1 MLKNRLKLI
10 IVIFFTISY
19 MLCALLWWTIALTKL
34 QTNEFSKDV
43 EITKLKKS
51 LVVNDIILSA
61 KRTELNSKVK
71 VLLFIENQLF
81 NIDTNLLNKELLV
94 KRNNF
99 VFFYRYSRQHKCLEL
114 RLKEKDDIHLKL
126 LTKLESKKKAWILEG
141 LTMGIITIIIG
152 IAMFVYLDR
161 VVRLNQQQNNFLL
174 AVTHELKTPIAASNL
189 ALQTAIKR
197 PDPLIV
203 SKMISMAQSNISR
216 LSQMVEQIL
225 MATRFENKFTDPQKV
240 SINLNEFTNK
250 TLKSIEL
257 SDVDFQRIK
266 INIDTSIH
274 MNADEQMISTVIVN
288 LVNNAIKYSDGEGD
302 IKIQA
307 FKNGNNLTIE
317 FSDNGI
323 GIPDNEKKNVFQKFY
338 RVGEE
343 KTRTKPGSGLGLFL
357 VKRITEIHGG
367 KVAIENNMP
376 KGTKFILTFQAQD
389 STFE

>member
-34 QTNEFSKDV
+34 QSNEFSKDV

-61 KRTELNSKVK
+61 KRIELISKVK
-71 VLLFIENQLF
+71 VLLFIKNQLL
-81 NIDTNLLNKELLV
+81 NIDTTLLNKELLGE
-94 KRNNF
+94 RNNF
-99 VFFYRYSRQHKCLEL
+99 VFFYGYSRQHKCLEL

-126 LTKLESKKKAWILEG
+126 LTKLESKNKAWILEG

-189 ALQTAIKR
+189 ALQTAVKR

-225 MATRFENKFTDPQKV
+225 MATRFENKFTDPQKI

-257 SDVDFQRIK
+257 SDVDFERIE
-266 INIDTSIH
+266 INIDPSIH

-288 LVNNAIKYSDGEGD
+288 LVNNAVKYSDGEG
-302 IKIQA
+302 KITICA
-307 FKNGNNLTIE
+307 FQNDNNLTIE

-367 KVAIENNMP
+367 KVAIENNTP
-376 KGTKFILTFQAQD
+376 KGTKFTLTFQA
-389 STFE
+389 

>member
-43 EITKLKKS
+43 EIAKLKKS
-51 LVVNDIILSA
+51 LVVNKIIFSA
-61 KRTELNSKVK
+61 KRTELISNVK

-81 NIDTNLLNKELLV
+81 NIDTNLLNKEILGE
-94 KRNNF
+94 RSNF
-99 VFFYRYSRQHKCLEL
+99 LFFYSYSRQHKCLEL

-257 SDVDFQRIK
+257 SDVDFQRIE

-376 KGTKFILTFQAQD
+376 KGTKFTLTFQA
-389 STFE
+389 

>member
-81 NIDTNLLNKELLV
+81 NIDTTLLNKELLGE
-94 KRNNF
+94 RNNF
-99 VFFYRYSRQHKCLEL
+99 VFFYGYSRQHKCLEL

-126 LTKLESKKKAWILEG
+126 LTKLESKNNAWILEG

-189 ALQTAIKR
+189 ALQTAVKR

-225 MATRFENKFTDPQKV
+225 MATRFENKFTDPQKI

-257 SDVDFQRIK
+257 SDVDFERIE
-266 INIDTSIH
+266 INIDPSIH

-288 LVNNAIKYSDGEGD
+288 LVNNAIKYSDGEG
-302 IKIQA
+302 KITVCA
-307 FKNGNNLTIE
+307 FQNDNNLTIE

-367 KVAIENNMP
+367 KVSIENNTP
-376 KGTKFILTFQAQD
+376 KGTKFTLTFQA
-389 STFE
+389 

>member
-1 MLKNRLKLI
+1 MLKNRIKLI
-10 IVIFFTISY
+10 AVIFFTIIY
-19 MLCALLWWTIALTKL
+19 MLSALLWWTIALTKL
-34 QTNEFSKDV
+34 QTNEYSKDI

-51 LVVNDIILSA
+51 LVVNKIIFSA
-61 KRTELNSKVK
+61 QKVENNSTQKTT
-71 VLLFIENQLF
+71 LLIDNQLF
-81 NIDTNLLNKELLV
+81 KVDTILLNDELNYE
-94 KRNNF
+94 KKNF
-99 VFFYRYSRQHKCLEL
+99 IFFYTYNRQHNCLEL

-126 LTKLESKKKAWILEG
+126 LVKLESKKKAWILEG
-141 LTMGIITIIIG
+141 MTMGIITIIIG

-189 ALQTAIKR
+189 ALQTAVKR
-197 PDPLIV
+197 PDPQIV
-203 SKMISMAQSNISR
+203 TRMISMAQSNISR

-240 SINLNEFTNK
+240 SINLNEFTAK

-257 SDVDFQRIK
+257 SDTDYNRIE
-266 INIDTSIH
+266 TSIDPTIT
-274 MNADEQMISTVIVN
+274 MNADEQMIGTVIVN
-288 LVNNAIKYSDGEGD
+288 LVNNAIKYSDGEGN
-302 IKIQA
+302 IKIDA
-307 FKNGNNLTIE
+307 IRNDNNLTIT

-357 VKRITEIHGG
+357 VKKITEIHGG
-367 KVAIENNMP
+367 KVTIENNMP
-376 KGTKFILTFQAQD
+376 KGTKFILNFSA
-389 STFE
+389 

>member
-51 LVVNDIILSA
+51 LVVNKVIFSA
-61 KRTELNSKVK
+61 KRTELISNVK

-81 NIDTNLLNKELLV
+81 NIDTNLLNKEILGE
-94 KRNNF
+94 RSNF
-99 VFFYRYSRQHKCLEL
+99 LFFYSYSRQHKCLEL

-240 SINLNEFTNK
+240 SFNLNEFTNK

-257 SDVDFQRIK
+257 SDVDFQRIE

-376 KGTKFILTFQAQD
+376 KGTKFTLTFQA
-389 STFE
+389 

>member
-1 MLKNRLKLI
+1 MLKNRIKLI
-10 IVIFFTISY
+10 AVIFFTILY
-19 MLCALLWWTIALTKL
+19 MLSALLWWTIALTKL
-34 QTNEFSKDV
+34 QTNEYSKDI

-51 LVVNDIILSA
+51 LVVNKIIFSA
-61 KRTELNSKVK
+61 QKVENYSIRK
-71 VLLFIENQLF
+71 NTLLIDNQLF
-81 NIDTNLLNKELLV
+81 KVDTLLLNDEI
-94 KRNNF
+94 NNEKKNF
-99 VFFYRYSRQHKCLEL
+99 IFFNTFNRQHKCLEL

-126 LTKLESKKKAWILEG
+126 LVKLESKKKAWILEG
-141 LTMGIITIIIG
+141 MTMGIITIIIG

-189 ALQTAIKR
+189 ALQTAVKR
-197 PDPLIV
+197 PDPQIV
-203 SKMISMAQSNISR
+203 TRMISMAQSNISR

-240 SINLNEFTNK
+240 SINLNEFTAK

-257 SDVDFQRIK
+257 SDTDYNRIE
-266 INIDTSIH
+266 TSIDPTIT
-274 MNADEQMISTVIVN
+274 MNADEQMIGTVIVN
-288 LVNNAIKYSDGEGD
+288 LVNNAIKYSDGEGN
-302 IKIQA
+302 IKIDA
-307 FKNGNNLTIE
+307 IRNDNNLTIT

-357 VKRITEIHGG
+357 VKKITEIHGG
-367 KVAIENNMP
+367 KVTIENNMP
-376 KGTKFILTFQAQD
+376 KGTKFILNFSA
-389 STFE
+389 

>member
-51 LVVNDIILSA
+51 LVINDIILSA
-61 KRTELNSKVK
+61 KRIELISKAK
-71 VLLFIENQLF
+71 VLLFIENQSL
-81 NIDTNLLNKELLV
+81 NIDTTLLNKELLGE
-94 KRNNF
+94 RNNF
-99 VFFYRYSRQHKCLEL
+99 VFFYGYSRQHKCLEL

-126 LTKLESKKKAWILEG
+126 LTKLESKNKAWILEG

-189 ALQTAIKR
+189 ALQTAVKR

-225 MATRFENKFTDPQKV
+225 MATRFENKFTDPQKI

-257 SDVDFQRIK
+257 SDVDFERIE
-266 INIDTSIH
+266 INIDPSIH

-288 LVNNAIKYSDGEGD
+288 LVNNAIKYSDGEG
-302 IKIQA
+302 KVTVCA
-307 FKNGNNLTIE
+307 FQNDNNLTIE

-367 KVAIENNMP
+367 KVSIENNTP
-376 KGTKFILTFQAQD
+376 KGTKFTLTFQA
-389 STFE
+389 

>member
-34 QTNEFSKDV
+34 QTNEFTKDV
-43 EITKLKKS
+43 EIAKLKKS
-51 LVVNDIILSA
+51 LVVNKVIFSA
-61 KRTELNSKVK
+61 KRTELISNVK

-81 NIDTNLLNKELLV
+81 NIDTNLLNKEILGE
-94 KRNNF
+94 RSNF
-99 VFFYRYSRQHKCLEL
+99 LFFYSYSRQHKCLEL

-240 SINLNEFTNK
+240 SFNLNEFTNK

-257 SDVDFQRIK
+257 SDVDFQRIE

-376 KGTKFILTFQAQD
+376 KGTKFTLTFQA
-389 STFE
+389 

>member
-43 EITKLKKS
+43 EIAKLKKS
-51 LVVNDIILSA
+51 LVVNKVIFSA
-61 KRTELNSKVK
+61 KRTELISNVK

-81 NIDTNLLNKELLV
+81 NIDTNLLNKEILGE
-94 KRNNF
+94 RSNF
-99 VFFYRYSRQHKCLEL
+99 LFFYSYSRQHKCLEL

-257 SDVDFQRIK
+257 SDVDFQRIE

-376 KGTKFILTFQAQD
+376 KGTKFTLTFQA
-389 STFE
+389 

>member
-61 KRTELNSKVK
+61 KRIELISKVK
-71 VLLFIENQLF
+71 VLLFIENQLL
-81 NIDTNLLNKELLV
+81 NIDTTLLNKELLGE
-94 KRNNF
+94 RNNF
-99 VFFYRYSRQHKCLEL
+99 VFFYGYSRQHKCLEL

-126 LTKLESKKKAWILEG
+126 LTKLESKNKAWILEG

-189 ALQTAIKR
+189 ALQTAVKR

-225 MATRFENKFTDPQKV
+225 MATRFENKFTDPQKI

-257 SDVDFQRIK
+257 SDVDFERIE
-266 INIDTSIH
+266 INIDPSIH

-288 LVNNAIKYSDGEGD
+288 LVNNAIKYSDGEG
-302 IKIQA
+302 KVTVCA
-307 FKNGNNLTIE
+307 FQNDNNLTIE

-367 KVAIENNMP
+367 KVSIENNTP
-376 KGTKFILTFQAQD
+376 KGTKFTLTFQA
-389 STFE
+389 

>member
-34 QTNEFSKDV
+34 QTNEFTKDV
-43 EITKLKKS
+43 EIAKLKKS
-51 LVVNDIILSA
+51 LVVNKVIFSA
-61 KRTELNSKVK
+61 KRTELISNVK
-71 VLLFIENQLF
+71 VLLLIENQLF
-81 NIDTNLLNKELLV
+81 NIDTNLLNKEILGA
-94 KRNNF
+94 RSNF
-99 VFFYRYSRQHKCLEL
+99 LFFYSYSRQHKCLEL

-257 SDVDFQRIK
+257 SDVDFQRIE
-266 INIDTSIH
+266 INIDTSIQ

-367 KVAIENNMP
+367 KVAIENNTP
-376 KGTKFILTFQAQD
+376 KGTKFTLTFQA
-389 STFE
+389 

>member
-34 QTNEFSKDV
+34 QTNEFTKDV
-43 EITKLKKS
+43 EIAKLKKS
-51 LVVNDIILSA
+51 LVVNKVIFSA
-61 KRTELNSKVK
+61 KRTELISNVK
-71 VLLFIENQLF
+71 VLLLIENQLF
-81 NIDTNLLNKELLV
+81 NIDTNLLNKEILGE
-94 KRNNF
+94 RSNF
-99 VFFYRYSRQHKCLEL
+99 LFFYSYSRQHKCLEL

-240 SINLNEFTNK
+240 SINLNKFTNK

-257 SDVDFQRIK
+257 SDVDFQRIE
-266 INIDTSIH
+266 INIDTSIQ

-367 KVAIENNMP
+367 KVAIENNTP
-376 KGTKFILTFQAQD
+376 KGTKFTLTFQA
-389 STFE
+389 

>member
-34 QTNEFSKDV
+34 QTNEFTKDV
-43 EITKLKKS
+43 EIAKLKKS
-51 LVVNDIILSA
+51 LVVNKVIFSA
-61 KRTELNSKVK
+61 KRTELISNVK

-81 NIDTNLLNKELLV
+81 NIDTNLLNKEILGE
-94 KRNNF
+94 RNNF
-99 VFFYRYSRQHKCLEL
+99 LFFYSYSRQHKCLEL

-257 SDVDFQRIK
+257 SDVDFQRIE

-367 KVAIENNMP
+367 KVAIENNTP
-376 KGTKFILTFQAQD
+376 KGTKFTLTFQA
-389 STFE
+389 

>member
-34 QTNEFSKDV
+34 QTNEFSKDF

-51 LVVNDIILSA
+51 LVINDIILSA
-61 KRTELNSKVK
+61 KRIELISKAK
-71 VLLFIENQLF
+71 VLLFIENQSL
-81 NIDTNLLNKELLV
+81 NIDTTLLNKELLGE
-94 KRNNF
+94 RNNF
-99 VFFYRYSRQHKCLEL
+99 VFFYGYSRQHKCLEL

-126 LTKLESKKKAWILEG
+126 LTKLESKNKAWILEG

-189 ALQTAIKR
+189 ALQTAVKR

-225 MATRFENKFTDPQKV
+225 MATRFENKFTDPQKI

-257 SDVDFQRIK
+257 SDVDFERIE
-266 INIDTSIH
+266 INIDPSIH

-288 LVNNAIKYSDGEGD
+288 LVNNAIKYSDGEG
-302 IKIQA
+302 KVTVCA
-307 FKNGNNLTIE
+307 FQNDNNLTIE

-367 KVAIENNMP
+367 KVSIENNTP
-376 KGTKFILTFQAQD
+376 KGTKFTLTFQA
-389 STFE
+389 

>member
-34 QTNEFSKDV
+34 QTNEFTKDV
-43 EITKLKKS
+43 EIAKLKKS
-51 LVVNDIILSA
+51 LVVNKVIFSA
-61 KRTELNSKVK
+61 KRTELISNVK
-71 VLLFIENQLF
+71 VLLLIENQLF
-81 NIDTNLLNKELLV
+81 NIDTNLLNKEILGE
-94 KRNNF
+94 RSNF
-99 VFFYRYSRQHKCLEL
+99 LFFYSYSRQHKCLEL

-257 SDVDFQRIK
+257 SDVDFQRIE
-266 INIDTSIH
+266 INIDTSIQ

-367 KVAIENNMP
+367 KVAIENNTP
-376 KGTKFILTFQAQD
+376 KGTKFTLTFQA
-389 STFE
+389 

>member
-19 MLCALLWWTIALTKL
+19 MLCAILWWTIALTKL

-61 KRTELNSKVK
+61 KRIELISKVK
-71 VLLFIENQLF
+71 VLLFIENQLL
-81 NIDTNLLNKELLV
+81 NIDTTLLNKELLGE
-94 KRNNF
+94 RNNF
-99 VFFYRYSRQHKCLEL
+99 VFFYGYSRQHKCLEL

-126 LTKLESKKKAWILEG
+126 LTKLESKNKAWILEG

-189 ALQTAIKR
+189 ALQTAVKR

-225 MATRFENKFTDPQKV
+225 MATRFENKFTDPQKI

-257 SDVDFQRIK
+257 SDVDFERIE
-266 INIDTSIH
+266 INIDPSIH

-288 LVNNAIKYSDGEGD
+288 LVNNAIKYSDGEG
-302 IKIQA
+302 KITVCA
-307 FKNGNNLTIE
+307 FQNDNNLTIE

-367 KVAIENNMP
+367 KVAIENNTP
-376 KGTKFILTFQAQD
+376 KGTKFTLTFQA
-389 STFE
+389 

>member
-34 QTNEFSKDV
+34 QTNEFTKDV
-43 EITKLKKS
+43 EIAKLKKS
-51 LVVNDIILSA
+51 LVVNKVIFSA
-61 KRTELNSKVK
+61 KRTELISNVK

-81 NIDTNLLNKELLV
+81 NIDTNLLNKEILGE
-94 KRNNF
+94 RSNF
-99 VFFYRYSRQHKCLEL
+99 LFFYSYSRQHKCLEL

-376 KGTKFILTFQAQD
+376 KGTKFTLTFQA
-389 STFE
+389 

>member
-1 MLKNRLKLI
+1 
-10 IVIFFTISY
+10 

-51 LVVNDIILSA
+51 LVINDIILSA
-61 KRTELNSKVK
+61 KRIELISKAK
-71 VLLFIENQLF
+71 VLLFIENQSL
-81 NIDTNLLNKELLV
+81 NIDTTLLNKELLGE
-94 KRNNF
+94 RNNF
-99 VFFYRYSRQHKCLEL
+99 VFFYGYSRQHKCLEL

-126 LTKLESKKKAWILEG
+126 LTKLESKNKAWILEG

-189 ALQTAIKR
+189 ALQTAVKR

-225 MATRFENKFTDPQKV
+225 MATRFENKFTDPQKI

-257 SDVDFQRIK
+257 SDVDFERIE
-266 INIDTSIH
+266 INIDPSIH

-288 LVNNAIKYSDGEGD
+288 LVNNAIKYSDGEG
-302 IKIQA
+302 KVTVCA
-307 FKNGNNLTIE
+307 FQNDNNLTIE

-367 KVAIENNMP
+367 KVAIENNTP
-376 KGTKFILTFQAQD
+376 KGTKFTLTFQA
-389 STFE
+389 

>member
-34 QTNEFSKDV
+34 QTNEFTKDV
-43 EITKLKKS
+43 EIAKLKKS
-51 LVVNDIILSA
+51 LVVNKVIFSA
-61 KRTELNSKVK
+61 KRTELISNVK

-81 NIDTNLLNKELLV
+81 NIDTNLLNKEILGE
-94 KRNNF
+94 RSNF
-99 VFFYRYSRQHKCLEL
+99 LFFYSYSRQHKCLEL

-257 SDVDFQRIK
+257 SDVDFQRIE

-376 KGTKFILTFQAQD
+376 KGTKFTLTFQA
-389 STFE
+389 

>member
-51 LVVNDIILSA
+51 LVINDIILSA
-61 KRTELNSKVK
+61 KRIELISKAK
-71 VLLFIENQLF
+71 VLLFIENQSL
-81 NIDTNLLNKELLV
+81 NIDTTLLNKELLGE
-94 KRNNF
+94 RNNF
-99 VFFYRYSRQHKCLEL
+99 VFFYGYSRQHKCLEL

-126 LTKLESKKKAWILEG
+126 LTKLESKNKAWILEG

-189 ALQTAIKR
+189 ALQTAVKR

-225 MATRFENKFTDPQKV
+225 MATRFENKFTDPQKIY
-240 SINLNEFTNK
+240 INLNEFTNK

-257 SDVDFQRIK
+257 SDVDFERIE
-266 INIDTSIH
+266 INIDPSIH

-288 LVNNAIKYSDGEGD
+288 LVNNAIKYSDGEG
-302 IKIQA
+302 KVTVCA
-307 FKNGNNLTIE
+307 FQNDNNLTIE

-367 KVAIENNMP
+367 KVSIENNTP
-376 KGTKFILTFQAQD
+376 KGTKFTLTFQA
-389 STFE
+389 

>member
-34 QTNEFSKDV
+34 QTNEFTKDV
-43 EITKLKKS
+43 EIAKLKKS
-51 LVVNDIILSA
+51 LVVNKVIFSA
-61 KRTELNSKVK
+61 KRTELISNVK
-71 VLLFIENQLF
+71 VLLFVENQLF
-81 NIDTNLLNKELLV
+81 NIDTNLLNKEILGE
-94 KRNNF
+94 RSNF
-99 VFFYRYSRQHKCLEL
+99 LFFYSYSRQHKCLEL

-257 SDVDFQRIK
+257 SDVDFQRIE

-367 KVAIENNMP
+367 KVSIENNMP

>member
-34 QTNEFSKDV
+34 QTTEFSKDV

-71 VLLFIENQLF
+71 VLLFIDNQLF
-81 NIDTNLLNKELLV
+81 NIDTNLLNKELLGE
-94 KRNNF
+94 RNNF

-189 ALQTAIKR
+189 ALQTAVKR

-225 MATRFENKFTDPQKV
+225 MATRFENKFTDPQKI

-257 SDVDFQRIK
+257 TDIDFERIE
-266 INIDTSIH
+266 INIDPSIH

-288 LVNNAIKYSDGEGD
+288 LVNNAIKYSDGEG
-302 IKIQA
+302 KITICA
-307 FKNGNNLTIE
+307 FQNDNNLTIE

-367 KVAIENNMP
+367 KVSIENNTP
-376 KGTKFILTFQAQD
+376 KGTKFTLTFQA
-389 STFE
+389 

>member
-71 VLLFIENQLF
+71 VLLFIDNQLF
-81 NIDTNLLNKELLV
+81 NIDTNLLNKELLGE
-94 KRNNF
+94 RNNF

-189 ALQTAIKR
+189 ALQTAVKR

-203 SKMISMAQSNISR
+203 SKMIAMAQSNISR

-240 SINLNEFTNK
+240 SINLNEFTHK

-257 SDVDFQRIK
+257 SDIDFERIE
-266 INIDTSIH
+266 ITIDPSIR
-274 MNADEQMISTVIVN
+274 MNADEQLISTVIVN
-288 LVNNAIKYSDGEGD
+288 LVNNAIKYSDGEG
-302 IKIQA
+302 KITICA
-307 FKNGNNLTIE
+307 FQNDNNLTIE

-367 KVAIENNMP
+367 KVAIENNTP
-376 KGTKFILTFQAQD
+376 KGTKFTLTFQA
-389 STFE
+389 

>member
-34 QTNEFSKDV
+34 QTNEFTKDV
-43 EITKLKKS
+43 EIAKLKKY
-51 LVVNDIILSA
+51 LVVNKVIFSA
-61 KRTELNSKVK
+61 KRTELISNVK

-81 NIDTNLLNKELLV
+81 NIDTNLLNKEILGE
-94 KRNNF
+94 RSNF
-99 VFFYRYSRQHKCLEL
+99 LFFYSYSRQHKCLEL

-197 PDPLIV
+197 PDPFIV